1 MPNCS
6 KQDGYAF
13 VIVLGIFFM
22 AENKKSVLLYC
33 DIIHT
38 VEELDDADAG
48 LLFKHYLRYINDQ
61 NPEPPS
67 KLIKIVFEPIRQ
79 NLKRDLKKWEQKSI
93 KNSENAKLRWNK
105 TDANYANGCERTKTD
120 ANYADKD
127 TVTVKVTDTV
137 TVTDINNNS
146 HEQFLEKLLSDDF
159 LGQKEAIEIS
169 CRVIVDRKLLE
180 HFNANLNIS
189 NKNHTHWSEY
199 LKHLRSWIHAKPP
212 DGTIGHNGY
221 YSGEKQS
228 KLSQAIESH
237 KGAEKLL
244 DI

>member
-1 MPNCS
+1 
-6 KQDGYAF
+6 
-13 VIVLGIFFM
+13 
-22 AENKKSVLLYC
+22 
-33 DIIHT
+33 
-38 VEELDDADAG
+38 
-48 LLFKHYLRYINDQ
+48 
-61 NPEPPS
+61 
-67 KLIKIVFEPIRQ
+67 
-79 NLKRDLKKWEQKSI
+79 LKRDLKKWEDKSL
-93 KNSENAKLRWNK
+93 KNKENALLRWN
-105 TDANYANGCERTKTD
+105 ANASERIERNAND
-120 ANYADKD
+120 ADKD
-127 TVTVKVTDTV
+127 KVTVKVKDKV

-212 DGTIGHNGY
+212 DGTIGHKLSS
-221 YSGEKQS
+221 SGEKQS